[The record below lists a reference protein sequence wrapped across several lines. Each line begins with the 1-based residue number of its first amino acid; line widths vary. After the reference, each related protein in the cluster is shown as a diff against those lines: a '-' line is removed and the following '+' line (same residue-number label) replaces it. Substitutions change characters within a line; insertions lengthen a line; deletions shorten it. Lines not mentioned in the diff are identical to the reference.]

1 MIEPDRTSEVVE
13 TSLICVL
20 SVAVAA
26 LGFFLGWLIS
36 MLTGCWRV

>member
-1 MIEPDRTSEVVE
+1 MIEPERTSEVLE
-13 TSLICVL
+13 TSLICAL

-36 MLTGCWRV
+36 MLTGCARL